1 MTFSQR
7 MGRALLFFDNRGW
20 FYWYSRR
27 EGEQAMSTMITEVYD
42 AFIAAGAP
50 EEKAKAAARALADY
64 DSRFNRVDQELAL
77 IKAEIMVLK
86 WMLGFVL
93 AGIASLVFKAFS

>member
-1 MTFSQR
+1 MICGGFEKSVQPTGGHFC
-7 MGRALLFFDNRGW
+7 
-20 FYWYSRR
+20 WYSGY
-27 EGEQAMSTMITEVYD
+27 EGEPTMSTMITEVYD

-64 DSRFNRVDQELAL
+64 DSRFNRVDQELTL
-77 IKAEIMVLK
+77 IKAEIVVLK

-93 AGIASLVFKAFS
+93 AGIASLVFKAFSA

>member
-1 MTFSQR
+1 
-7 MGRALLFFDNRGW
+7 
-20 FYWYSRR
+20 
-27 EGEQAMSTMITEVYD
+27 MSTMITEVYD

-50 EEKAKAAARALADY
+50 EDKAKAAARALADY

-77 IKAEIMVLK
+77 IKAEIVVLK